1 MQGNAEG
8 KKTRPPGCWYDLV
21 HDALR
26 DTAQPIKLKGGT
38 EVLRLANEQRWPS
51 RDSRKAEAIE
61 LAGVLPAW
69 AILPPAPEP
78 PVPVPLAP
86 SRPLEA
92 EPPALSPLAGPA
104 GQEGEAVRRGRIIHR
119 LLELL
124 PALLPAD
131 REPACRRF
139 LDLSIHGLDSTQKNV
154 IAAET
159 LAILSDPVFGH
170 LFGPGS
176 RAEVP
181 LAGKIGN
188 RVIAGQVD
196 RLLVTADEVH
206 IIDYKTNRPVPESA
220 EQAPVAYLKQMAAY
234 RAVLTEIYPKHSV
247 HCALLWTV
255 APKLMPIPPEILDR
269 HAP

>member
-1 MQGNAEG
+1 M
-8 KKTRPPGCWYDLV
+8 
-21 HDALR
+21 
-26 DTAQPIKLKGGT
+26 
-38 EVLRLANEQRWPS
+38 
-51 RDSRKAEAIE
+51 
-61 LAGVLPAW
+61 
-69 AILPPAPEP
+69 
-78 PVPVPLAP
+78 
-86 SRPLEA
+86 
-92 EPPALSPLAGPA
+92 
-104 GQEGEAVRRGRIIHR
+104 RRGRIIHR

-124 PALLPAD
+124 PPLSAAE

-139 LDLSIHGLDSTQKNV
+139 LGLSIHGLDQTQIKA

-181 LAGKIGN
+181 LAGKIGD

-196 RLLVTADEVH
+196 RLLVTDGEVH
-206 IIDYKTNRPVPESA
+206 IVDYKTNRPVPDSA

-247 HCALLWTV
+247 RCALLWTV
-255 APKLMPIPPEILDR
+255 APKLMPISKEILDR